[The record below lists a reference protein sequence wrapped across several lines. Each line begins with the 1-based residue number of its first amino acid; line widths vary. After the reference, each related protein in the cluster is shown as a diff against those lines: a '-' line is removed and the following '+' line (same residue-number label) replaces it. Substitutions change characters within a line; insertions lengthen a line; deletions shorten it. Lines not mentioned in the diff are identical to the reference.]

1 MSYDGTRLLLDSKGH
16 VVDQTQCFPYDVNCS
31 VDECVVRSVY
41 SLNATTD

>member
-1 MSYDGTRLLLDSKGH
+1 MMELDLCLTVKATF
-16 VVDQTQCFPYDVNCS
+16 VDQTHCFPYDVNCS